1 MYEFIAILFVGTVI
15 SVISYFIGYTI
26 GHKDAAKD
34 AEASMRQYMIEHAKR
49 NGLQPPDE
57 DMVYE

>member
-1 MYEFIAILFVGTVI
+1 MYEFIAILFVGAVI

-34 AEASMRQYMIEHAKR
+34 AAASMRQYMIEHAKR
-49 NGLQPPDE
+49 NGLQPTDE